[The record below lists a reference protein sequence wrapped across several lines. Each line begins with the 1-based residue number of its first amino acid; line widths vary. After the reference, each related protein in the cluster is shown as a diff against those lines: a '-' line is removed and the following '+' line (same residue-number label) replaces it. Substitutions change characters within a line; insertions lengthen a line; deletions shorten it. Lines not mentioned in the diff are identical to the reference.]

1 MRGPGFAAI
10 GVGTLLALV
19 LGASPALALCTGS
32 GDDTVALNALVQ
44 AGGRVTLPPGKC
56 LVSSLNATNL
66 VGAVIQGQGPGRT
79 YLLPI
84 PGATAAVVDLTGSSF
99 VTLRDL
105 QIGIGPGEPAAPQY
119 PTVTSAGLLT
129 AQRAGDASCNRLV
142 LDNVQVTGSYT
153 GWAWY
158 NLGCAS
164 SEVRSSAFW
173 NFHEPA
179 AGVVTFTSKNIWG
192 MTSAYRAIQTG
203 IEYAADWAFF
213 GTEMHA
219 DRLAG
224 GAIAYPTFVCHAC
237 SAVKFYGR
245 TIAGSGPAY
254 VWTQTSDGMA
264 VGPLYFYGVTF
275 YSDNGTPAATTFGGT
290 SATIYSVP

>member
-1 MRGPGFAAI
+1 MVSIRLVVGLFALWTFFI
-10 GVGTLLALV
+10 GVR
-19 LGASPALALCTGS
+19 PAAALCTGT
-32 GDDTVALNALVQ
+32 GDDTAALNTMVQ
-44 AGGRVTLPPGKC
+44 AGGIVTLPAGKC

-66 VGAVIQGQGPGRT
+66 AGAVIQGQGPGRT
-79 YLLPI
+79 YLLPL
-84 PGATAAVVDLTGSSF
+84 PGTTAAVVDLTGSSF

-129 AQRAGDASCNRLV
+129 AQRAGNASCNRLV
-142 LDNVQVTGSYT
+142 IDNVQVTGSYT

-173 NFHEPA
+173 NFSEVG
-179 AGVVTFTSKNIWG
+179 AGTVTFTSKNIWG
-192 MTSAYRAIQTG
+192 MGSLYQAIQAG
-203 IEYAADWAFF
+203 LEYAADWAFF

-275 YSDNGTPAATTFGGT
+275 YSDNGTPAAATFGGT
-290 SATIYSVP
+290 PTTIYSYP